1 MGNQSSIFN
10 LNTGERCL
18 VEELTN
24 NENGYYR
31 QRLLS
36 QGVIP
41 GVVLTVKRMS
51 PFGDPIELLLPCG
64 SSFVIRKQEVANI
77 IKIRR
82 LIE

>member
-1 MGNQSSIFN
+1 MGNKRSIFS

-18 VEELTN
+18 VEELAN

-41 GVVLTVKRMS
+41 GVILTVKRMS

-64 SSFVIRKQEVANI
+64 SSFIVRKQEAANI
-77 IKIRR
+77 IRIRH